1 MPTDTVT
8 RTGSLAPGA
17 APGGPEAPR
26 HAPAF
31 GPAAIARS
39 TPRMWTILRVL
50 RRHGLLGA
58 IRGRRHWPDPV
69 AVRTALED
77 LGVVF
82 LKFGQVLAVRRDVL
96 PDEYTREL
104 ERLHDALPPLPF
116 ADVARVVERDLGGR
130 LSDHFAAVD
139 EHPIAAATI
148 AQVHR
153 ATLHD
158 GREVVLK
165 VRRPGLEARVR
176 EDVAILTYLAA
187 IAQRALPRLET
198 FDLVGLIQEFKY
210 SLQRELDFRLEARTI
225 RRFREA
231 LRDVEGVWTPDIV
244 PEFCGP
250 AVITMEYFRGVRVD
264 RYAEAHPDE
273 RPRLARAVAALLLH
287 QIFENGLFQ
296 ADPHPG
302 NIAVLSDGRLCLHDF
317 GMVGELDAA
326 MRESLT
332 ALLDAVVRG
341 DVRDTADAYLDVGL
355 VGPEVDRAALEA
367 DLSTLLRRIHEQDL
381 TEISVGDALESLLR
395 VGTSHHI
402 RNPGP
407 ILLLTRAFLL
417 AEAVMRDLDPTL
429 SVAEA
434 FRAELE
440 RVAVHR
446 YAPSR
451 LFEDAQRLRRDMER
465 LLSSG
470 PGDMRRTLRRISE
483 GELGQ
488 VHIPGL
494 ERTERR
500 ATRGIERLAGAVA
513 SAALLVTGGLL
524 AVAGGWYRYPGDA
537 LLLAGT
543 LGTAVIGA
551 GAWRARTR

>member
-1 MPTDTVT
+1 MPTHPVT
-8 RTGSLAPGA
+8 STRPQA
-17 APGGPEAPR
+17 AERPAGGEAPR
-26 HAPAF
+26 HVVSF
-31 GPAAIARS
+31 GPGAVARS
-39 TPRMWTILRVL
+39 TPRIWTIFRVL
-50 RRHGLLGA
+50 RRHGVLGA
-58 IRGRRHWPDPV
+58 IRGRRHWPDPA
-69 AVRTALED
+69 AVRAALEE

-82 LKFGQVLAVRRDVL
+82 LKFGQVLAVRRDLL

-104 ERLHDALPPLPF
+104 ERLHDALPPMPF
-116 ADVARVVERDLGGR
+116 ADLARVVERDLGGR
-130 LSDHFAAVD
+130 LADHFAAVD
-139 EHPIAAATI
+139 EHPLAAATI

-165 VRRPGLEARVR
+165 IRRPGLELRVR

-187 IAQRALPRLET
+187 VAQRAVPRLQT

-210 SLQRELDFRLEARTI
+210 SLQREMDFRLEARTI

-231 LRDVEGVWTPDIV
+231 LAEVEGVWTPDVV
-244 PEFCGP
+244 PAYCGP
-250 AVITMEYFRGVRVD
+250 GVITMEYFRGVRVD

-273 RPRLARAVAALLLH
+273 RPRLARGVAALVLH

-302 NIAVLSDGRLCLHDF
+302 NIAVLADGRLCLHDF

-381 TEISVGDALESLLR
+381 TEVSVGDALESLLR
-395 VGTSHHI
+395 VGTAHHI

-417 AEAVMRDLDPTL
+417 AEAVMRDLDPSL

-446 YAPSR
+446 YAPAR
-451 LFEDAQRLRRDMER
+451 LFEQAQRLRRDVER
-465 LLSSG
+465 LAASAPADL
-470 PGDMRRTLRRISE
+470 RRTLRRIAD

-488 VHIPGL
+488 IHIPAL

-500 ATRGIERLAGAVA
+500 ASRGIERLTGAVA
-513 SAALLVTGGLL
+513 AAALLVTGGLL
-524 AVAGGWYRYPGDA
+524 AVAGGWYRYPGDV
-537 LLLAGT
+537 LLAAGIA
-543 LGTAVIGA
+543 GTAIVGL
-551 GAWRARTR
+551 GAWRARAR